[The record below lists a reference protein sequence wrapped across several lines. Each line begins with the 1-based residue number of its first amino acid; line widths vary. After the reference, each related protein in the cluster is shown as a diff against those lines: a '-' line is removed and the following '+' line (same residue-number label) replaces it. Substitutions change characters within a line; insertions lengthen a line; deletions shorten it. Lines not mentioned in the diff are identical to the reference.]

1 MPSVPLL
8 EQILGSIIPA
18 SIPHT
23 KTAMRALLRSSTA
36 IDDTLLATAAR
47 LSAACHCAT
56 PTLDKA
62 ALLVVAADH
71 DIARASSIPLQ
82 DSMAEKSTAEILS
95 EFSRHSKIHAVLR
108 TQATQLSVIDVGI
121 YHPETVD
128 SNTLLSFRIGHGS
141 ADFTTTRAMSLIDAE
156 AALNTGFAL
165 LYSQAEA
172 GLEVVALAQLGA
184 GSDFCAEAIV
194 AIVTGARPVGLSVR
208 HQAVLDS
215 VLDRHE
221 TGATSAIELL
231 SRVGGYDIGV
241 LTGLILAATSL
252 QLPILLD
259 GHATSAAALLAR
271 EFHPDVRSYLFASH
285 SSGRSCHSRALSTL
299 GLSPMLDNP
308 KDISAGHQPARAIPL
323 LQAAAR
329 VLRESR
335 TPMSG

>member
-8 EQILGSIIPA
+8 EQILGAIKPA

-23 KTAMRALLRSSTA
+23 KTAMRALLGSATT

-47 LSAACHCAT
+47 LSAARHCAT

-62 ALLVVAADH
+62 ALIVVAADH
-71 DIARASSIPLQ
+71 DIARVASVTPPQ
-82 DSMAEKSTAEILS
+82 KSTAETLS
-95 EFSRHSKIHAVLR
+95 EFLRHSKMHAVLR
-108 TQATQLSVIDVGI
+108 TQNTQLSVVDVGI

-128 SNTLLSFRIGHGS
+128 TNTLLSFRIGHGS
-141 ADFTTTRAMSLIDAE
+141 ADFSTARAMSLIDAK

-165 LYSQAEA
+165 LYSQAET
-172 GLEVVALAQLGA
+172 GVEMVALAQLGA
-184 GSDFCAEAIV
+184 GSEFCAEAIV
-194 AIVTGARPVGLSVR
+194 AILTGIRPLGLSAQ
-208 HQAVLDS
+208 HQAILDS

-221 TGATSAIELL
+221 TEATSAIELL
-231 SRVGGYDIGV
+231 SRVGGFDIGV

-271 EFHPDVRSYLFASH
+271 EFHPEVRSYLFASH
-285 SSGRSCHSRALSTL
+285 GSGHPCHARALSTL
-299 GLSPMLDNP
+299 GLSPLVDNP
-308 KDISAGHQPARAIPL
+308 QDISAGHQPARAIPL

-329 VLRESR
+329 VLRESSA
-335 TPMSG
+335 PASG